1 MANATTSQSRK
12 QLEQFESPMDP
23 VPVDWATIAGVYAR
37 EGDFGEFLSVSLAAK
52 GSLFFSVSVTPPEG
66 QHDAF
71 VEYLQK
77 HVGWRVKIEDGE
89 VTPLGI
95 GKEGSPYGE
104 LCPEATLDWSLLKQ
118 RHVGLAEAVAAS
130 AS

>member
-12 QLEQFESPMDP
+12 QLEQFDTPMDP
-23 VPVDWATIAGVYAR
+23 VPLEWATIAGVYKR
-37 EGDFGEFLSVSLAAK
+37 EGDFGSFLSISLAAK
-52 GSLFFSVSVTPPEG
+52 GSLFCSVSVTPPEG
-66 QHDAF
+66 QEDLF
-71 VEYLQK
+71 FEYLQK
-77 HVGWRVKIEDGE
+77 HVGWRVRVLDGE

-104 LCPEATLDWSLLKQ
+104 LCPDATLDWTQLKQ
-118 RHVGLAEAVAAS
+118 RHVGLAEMVAA